1 MFPKIMND
9 ENFYR
14 KAVEQAVAPP
24 DPPDDRQRSGLRFA
38 RRIRLPRAVGLG
50 GMFLPVA
57 AVLVTQP
64 VFGGWWLLLVG
75 WSFVWP
81 HLAWQWSAKAL
92 DPLRQEIYN
101 LKVDAILSGMW
112 IALMGVNMLPAA
124 ALFMMMSMNLMGAG
138 GRRLFTAGMGLLLA
152 SCLVTLQLTGLPV
165 AMRSSSLEV
174 TLSLPVIMLYPLLFA
189 WVSYQTAIKLAEH
202 KRRLQAMSS
211 RDGMTGVYKPTPLGN
226 FIT

>member
-24 DPPDDRQRSGLRFA
+24 DSPDDRQRSGLRFA

-92 DPLRQEIYN
+92 DPLSQEIYN

-124 ALFMMMSMNLMGAG
+124 ALYESDGGWRAAAIHCRNGAFAGVMSGDVAAYRATRRYAKLVAG
-138 GRRLFTAGMGLLLA
+138 SYA
-152 SCLVTLQLTGLPV
+152 
-165 AMRSSSLEV
+165 
-174 TLSLPVIMLYPLLFA
+174 LFA
-189 WVSYQTAIKLAEH
+189 RHYVVSASVRLGKLPNGH
-202 KRRLQAMSS
+202 
-211 RDGMTGVYKPTPLGN
+211 
-226 FIT
+226 

>member
-1 MFPKIMND
+1 
-9 ENFYR
+9 R

-24 DPPDDRQRSGLRFA
+24 DSPDDRQRSGLRFA

-112 IALMGVNMLPAA
+112 IA
-124 ALFMMMSMNLMGAG
+124 
-138 GRRLFTAGMGLLLA
+138 
-152 SCLVTLQLTGLPV
+152 
-165 AMRSSSLEV
+165 
-174 TLSLPVIMLYPLLFA
+174 
-189 WVSYQTAIKLAEH
+189 
-202 KRRLQAMSS
+202 
-211 RDGMTGVYKPTPLGN
+211 
-226 FIT
+226 

>member
-57 AVLVTQP
+57 AVLVSQP

-81 HLAWQWSAKAL
+81 HLAWQWAAKAL

-124 ALFMMMSMNLMGAG
+124 ALFMMMSMNLMGGWRAAAIHCRNGPFAG
-138 GRRLFTAGMGLLLA
+138 VMSGDVAAYRATCRDAKLVAGSHA
-152 SCLVTLQLTGLPV
+152 
-165 AMRSSSLEV
+165 
-174 TLSLPVIMLYPLLFA
+174 LFA
-189 WVSYQTAIKLAEH
+189 RHYVVSASVRLGKLSNGH
-202 KRRLQAMSS
+202 
-211 RDGMTGVYKPTPLGN
+211 
-226 FIT
+226 

>member
-1 MFPKIMND
+1 
-9 ENFYR
+9 
-14 KAVEQAVAPP
+14 
-24 DPPDDRQRSGLRFA
+24 
-38 RRIRLPRAVGLG
+38 
-50 GMFLPVA
+50 MFLPVA

-124 ALFMMMSMNLMGAG
+124 ALFMMMSMNLMGLAG
-138 GRRLFTAGMGLLLA
+138 GGYSLSEWAFAGVMSGDVA
-152 SCLVTLQLTGLPV
+152 AYRATCRDAKLVAGSH
-165 AMRSSSLEV
+165 A
-174 TLSLPVIMLYPLLFA
+174 LFA
-189 WVSYQTAIKLAEH
+189 RHYVVSASVRLGKLPNGH
-202 KRRLQAMSS
+202 
-211 RDGMTGVYKPTPLGN
+211 
-226 FIT
+226 